1 MSSQKQYVKSESNIA
16 RGENP
21 PFNLEDFFR
30 IYPQFQ
36 GVEGLSNDIIEMYI
50 SFANEVVNIERWGN
64 QWNLGM
70 CLFIAHFC
78 TVYLMSYTQPQGTAA
93 SVIAAGQ
100 TKGLVSSKSVGDVSV
115 SYDFSLAMN
124 DVTTWGQFNLT
135 TFGNQFVSIAKLMS
149 KGGMYVR

>member
-1 MSSQKQYVKSESNIA
+1 MSFPVSYVKGESNIA

-21 PFNLEDFFR
+21 PFNLDDFFTF
-30 IYPQFQ
+30 YPQFQ
-36 GVEGLSNDIIEMYI
+36 GVDGLNNEVIEMYI
-50 SFANEVVNIERWGN
+50 SFANEVVNIERWGK
-64 QWNLGM
+64 QWTLGM

-78 TVYLMSYTQPQGTAA
+78 TVYLMSYTDPQGSAA

-124 DVTTWGQFNLT
+124 DVTNWGQFNLT
-135 TFGNQFVSIAKLMS
+135 TFGNQFVSLAKLMS